1 MRNLRFILSALA
13 TLLSFTVSAQ
23 THYESNITIGG
34 KGGVTLS
41 SASFSPTVPQSML
54 TGMIVGATFR
64 YIEERHFGLIAEVN
78 LEQRGWKE
86 DFEEAPYSY
95 SRTLTYIQIPFLTH
109 IYFGSTKFH
118 GFFNAGPEV
127 AFMIGESTSANFDI
141 NNFQSLDDFPKV
153 NRSTDQFAMP
163 VKNKFD
169 YGIAAGMG
177 LEWSHPKMGHFLLEG
192 RYYYGLGDI
201 YGNSKRDF
209 FGRSNLNNIVVKLTW
224 LMDVKRSGRVKK

>member
-13 TLLSFTVSAQ
+13 TLLSLTVSAQ

-64 YIEERHFGLIAEVN
+64 YIEERHFGLIAEIN

-169 YGIAAGMG
+169 YGISAGLGM
-177 LEWSHPKMGHFLLEG
+177 EYFIKRNHSVTLEG
-192 RYYYGLGDI
+192 RFYFGLGNMF
-201 YGNSKRDF
+201 GASK
-209 FGRSNLNNIVVKLTW
+209 S
-224 LMDVKRSGRVKK
+224 DVFAASRGMSIQVTVGYNFRMK

>member
-13 TLLSFTVSAQ
+13 TLLSLTVSAQ

-153 NRSTDQFAMP
+153 NRSTDQIAMP

-169 YGIAAGMG
+169 YGISAGLGM
-177 LEWSHPKMGHFLLEG
+177 EYFIKRKHSVTLEG
-192 RYYYGLGDI
+192 RFYFGLGNMF
-201 YGNSKRDF
+201 GASK
-209 FGRSNLNNIVVKLTW
+209 S
-224 LMDVKRSGRVKK
+224 DVFAASRGMSIQVTVGYNFRMK

>member
-13 TLLSFTVSAQ
+13 TLLSLTVSAQ

-34 KGGVTLS
+34 KGCVTLS

-153 NRSTDQFAMP
+153 NRSTDQIAMP

-169 YGIAAGMG
+169 YGISAGLGM
-177 LEWSHPKMGHFLLEG
+177 EYFNKRNHSVTLEG
-192 RYYYGLGDI
+192 RFYFGLGNMF
-201 YGNSKRDF
+201 GASKSDVFAASR
-209 FGRSNLNNIVVKLTW
+209 GMSIQVTVGYNIRMK
-224 LMDVKRSGRVKK
+224 

>member
-13 TLLSFTVSAQ
+13 TLLSLTVSAQ

-169 YGIAAGMG
+169 YGISAGLGME
-177 LEWSHPKMGHFLLEG
+177 LFLKRNHSITLEG
-192 RYYYGLGDI
+192 RFYFGLGNML
-201 YGNSKRDF
+201 GASK
-209 FGRSNLNNIVVKLTW
+209 S
-224 LMDVKRSGRVKK
+224 DVFAASRGMSIQVTVGYNFRMK

>member
-1 MRNLRFILSALA
+1 MKNLRFILSALA

-54 TGMIVGATFR
+54 TGMIVGAIFR
-64 YIEERHFGLIAEVN
+64 YIEERHFGLIAAIN

-109 IYFGSTKFH
+109 IYFGSTKFD

-127 AFMIGESTSANFDI
+127 AYMIGESTSANFDI
-141 NNFQSLDDFPKV
+141 DNFRSLDDFPKV

-169 YGIAAGMG
+169 YGISAGLGME
-177 LEWSHPKMGHFLLEG
+177 LFLKRNHSITLEG
-192 RYYYGLGDI
+192 RFYFGLGNMF
-201 YGNSKRDF
+201 GASK
-209 FGRSNLNNIVVKLTW
+209 S
-224 LMDVKRSGRVKK
+224 DVYAE